1 MIWDALHSD
10 KSTTFPSRIKCVFA
24 SRIKCVFPSRIK
36 CVFPSRIKCVFRKA
50 FIIVLSRN
58 ILKFLLFI
66 LLHPSFPPPPNVCQM
81 KSIRFKMLD
90 VELYLQELH
99 VRNLEGL
106 SYRLRYKLSL
116 KSPRLK
122 IQLKLFYMRY

>member
-1 MIWDALHSD
+1 MRIS
-10 KSTTFPSRIKCVFA
+10 KSIDYCSISQYLKISTIHITS
-24 SRIKCVFPSRIK
+24 S
-36 CVFPSRIKCVFRKA
+36 
-50 FIIVLSRN
+50 II
-58 ILKFLLFI
+58 
-66 LLHPSFPPPPNVCQM
+66 PPPHVCQM